1 MTHCSKMTLEKS
13 FAVDSWSCKAEHQ
26 SLKLDMIISCLK
38 RMGIGV
44 MAQGATSVVS
54 VLWGFLN
61 TQIPETRQSASF
73 CTWTVRFHTKEA
85 TALSAM
91 VTHSRR

>member
-1 MTHCSKMTLEKS
+1 MTHFSKMTLEKS

-26 SLKLDMIISCLK
+26 TLKLDVIISCLK
-38 RMGIGV
+38 RMGKGV

-54 VLWGFLN
+54 VHWGFLN
-61 TQIPETRQSASF
+61 TQIPETKQSASF

-85 TALSAM
+85 TALSVV
-91 VTHSRR
+91 VTHSKG